1 MAGRPPKPLDPDAGA
16 AAKLG
21 AAIRTLRTERGL
33 TLEGLGVKIGYT
45 AQHISAAEHA
55 LTTCSRAFI
64 DACER
69 ALDAGGTLNALLPAA
84 VLERVFQRQDD
95 AMARHSAANLD
106 PDVKRRAFLGLG
118 LAAVLLGPEAAAR
131 ALSDAEAEQ
140 VAYEWSR
147 EIQTAPDSRALLPA
161 LAADLKNLHANKRVV
176 AQLASYVASIAVTSG
191 DANMAKRWWRRA
203 RSAAVAS
210 GDSHLLA
217 FVASRQ
223 AVQGVHGVYTPAQV
237 LMLADDAL
245 NATSAPCTG
254 RMHALSA
261 RAQAMALLGRE
272 KQARSAMHDVARAF
286 ERLPRDVTRDRISAT
301 GWPEDRLH
309 FCASFVG
316 SCSGQPYE
324 DAAKL
329 YSPAVWRGLA
339 QIKLHR
345 AAAETD
351 PHEAINVLAGLTDAQ
366 RTDRFVRQTARR
378 VIDAC
383 EARGAQTS
391 QLREAL
397 A

>member
-1 MAGRPPKPLDPDAGA
+1 
-16 AAKLG
+16 
-21 AAIRTLRTERGL
+21 
-33 TLEGLGVKIGYT
+33 
-45 AQHISAAEHA
+45 
-55 LTTCSRAFI
+55 
-64 DACER
+64 
-69 ALDAGGTLNALLPAA
+69 
-84 VLERVFQRQDD
+84 
-95 AMARHSAANLD
+95 MARQSGAANLD

-131 ALSDAEAEQ
+131 ALSDAEADQ
-140 VAYEWSR
+140 VAYEWAR

-191 DANMAKRWWRRA
+191 DANMARRWWRRA

-223 AVQGVHGVYTPAQV
+223 AVQGVHGIYTPAQV

-261 RAQAMALLGRE
+261 RAQALALLGRE
-272 KQARSAMHDVARAF
+272 KQARAAMHEVARAF

-329 YSPAVWRGLA
+329 YSTAVWRGLA

-345 AAAETD
+345 AGAETD
-351 PHEAINVLAGLTDAQ
+351 AHEAINVLVSLSDAQ

-383 EARGAQTS
+383 EARDVRTAD
-391 QLREAL
+391 LREAL